1 MTDTMTDA
9 MTALTQRKR
18 WLWRLFWVVVV
29 AAVLAGAYWWFVG
42 SRIVS
47 TDNAYT
53 ATEVAQV
60 AAAVDGTVKR
70 IHVTDTQRVQANDV
84 LVELDPTDARL
95 VLVEAEA
102 DLNLIVRRV
111 EAYFLNDQIL
121 AAQELAR
128 DADVK
133 RAAAQ
138 LQAALADRDR
148 AGIDLTRRRAL
159 AASGSVSAD
168 ELTRAENANL
178 AALASLA
185 AAHADVALARANL
198 EGAVGERRMNQAS
211 IANTTVET
219 HPEVLLARAKRDQA
233 QLNFER
239 TTIRAPVAGVV
250 VKRQVQLGQRVPAGL
265 TLLSIVPTDQIYVNA
280 NFKEVQLAHVKI
292 GQEVEVIS
300 DWYGNAVT
308 YQGKVAGFSGGSGAT
323 FAVIPAQNATGNWI
337 KVVQRVPVRIDLD
350 PEQLKNH
357 PLGVGL
363 SMTVRIRLDRP

>member
-1 MTDTMTDA
+1 
-9 MTALTQRKR
+9 MTAHIQRKR
-18 WLWRLFWVVVV
+18 WLLRLLLVVLLL
-29 AAVLAGAYWWFVG
+29 AVMAVSYWWLVS
-42 SRIVS
+42 SRVVT

-60 AAAVDGTVKR
+60 AAAVDATVR
-70 IHVTDTQRVQANDV
+70 DIRVADTQRVQANDV

-95 VLVEAEA
+95 ALNEAQAE
-102 DLNLIVRRV
+102 LNRTIRRV
-111 EAYFLNDQIL
+111 EGYFLNDDIL

-128 DADVK
+128 DADLK

-138 LQAALADRDR
+138 LDAAQADRER
-148 AGIDLTRRRAL
+148 ASIDLKRRRAL

-178 AALASLA
+178 SAQASLA
-185 AAHADVALARANL
+185 AARADVALAQANL
-198 EGAVGERRMNQAS
+198 DGAIGARRMNQAL
-211 IANTTVET
+211 IANTTVQT
-219 HPEVLLARAKRDQA
+219 HPEVLLARAKSDQA
-233 QLNFER
+233 QLNLDR

-250 VKRQVQLGQRVPAGL
+250 VKRQVQLGQRVTAGL
-265 TLLSIVPTDQIYVNA
+265 TLLSIVPVDNIHVNA

-292 GQEVEVIS
+292 GQPVEVTS
-300 DWYGNAVT
+300 DWYGSAVT
-308 YQGKVAGFSGGSGAT
+308 YQGTVAGFSGGSGST

-337 KVVQRVPVRIDLD
+337 KVVQRVPVRINLD
-350 PEQLKNH
+350 PQQLAQY